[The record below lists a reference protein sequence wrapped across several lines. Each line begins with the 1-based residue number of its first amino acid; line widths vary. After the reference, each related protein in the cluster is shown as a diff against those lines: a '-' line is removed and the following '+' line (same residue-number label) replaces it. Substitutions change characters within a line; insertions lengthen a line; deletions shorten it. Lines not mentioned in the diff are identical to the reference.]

1 MSAKSKLLRLSL
13 LAFAA
18 IAASAVHAQEINM
31 PEAAQGKTA
40 AQVQEMPESPGS
52 SFVIGHPK
60 QEQVDEKGL
69 VYRDPSLPLSIGEMA
84 EMQKEKQIKDFL
96 KKAGFTTE
104 KPPAPAPVVQDK
116 EPERIESVLTVK
128 SILAWE
134 EGRPFAEISNGDG
147 TILKVENGFVVS
159 KRVSVIDVDGHQVT
173 LAVKPELPRECNS
186 KIKAKAKKKTCDPT
200 PSFVVLKAG
209 DKFRWFD

>member
-18 IAASAVHAQEINM
+18 FAATGVHAQEISM
-31 PEAAQGKTA
+31 PEAVQGKTA
-40 AQVQEMPESPGS
+40 DQVQAMPESSGA

-60 QEQVDEKGL
+60 EDQVDEKGL
-69 VYRDPSLPLSIGEMA
+69 IYRDPSLPLTIGEMA
-84 EMQKEKQIKDFL
+84 EMQKERQIKDFL
-96 KKAGFTTE
+96 KKSGFTTE
-104 KPPAPAPVVQDK
+104 KPPAPPPVVDVK
-116 EPERIESVLTVK
+116 APERIESVLTVK

-134 EGRPFAEISNGDG
+134 EGRPFAEISNGEG
-147 TILKVENGFVVS
+147 AILKVENGFVVS
-159 KRVSVIDVDGHQVT
+159 KRVSVIYVDGRQVT

-209 DKFRWFD
+209 DQFRWFD